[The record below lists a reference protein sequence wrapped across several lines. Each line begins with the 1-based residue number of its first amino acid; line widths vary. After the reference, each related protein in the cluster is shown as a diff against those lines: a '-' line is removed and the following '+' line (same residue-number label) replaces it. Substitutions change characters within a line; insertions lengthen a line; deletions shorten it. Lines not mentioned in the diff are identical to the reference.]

1 MIPPSKRSKNVL
13 SFVPLN
19 STVITPNLAGAVSDL
34 NGFAVLQLLAD
45 LLSNFSSWNK
55 HEMLQPRRQFL
66 RGFILKSAQYREMC
80 SSWIIQVYMAGVA
93 VFLQF

>member
-66 RGFILKSAQYREMC
+66 RGFILKSAQYCGIC
-80 SSWIIQVYMAGVA
+80 SSWIIQIYMAGVA